1 MKLKKIISEW
11 NDQSFKG
18 LSKRWGKP
26 YNQEGTDFEN
36 NTGGNKTLSEGP
48 MNDPALK
55 SLRIKSKGEL
65 MPELSKWWE
74 YDPDDVM
81 RFIYWGKGQMP
92 PADEKTRSQERANIV
107 KQLHVKY
114 PIPADAKGMVDPPE
128 GFIGEATAKK
138 YELGDMWSDDFDYVG
153 MLKAGSQ
160 ATYEDGIEYLQKLYD
175 SFEDV
180 NYHSENKHL
189 GFAIEE
195 IENPGPDVNQ
205 AMENIEEYL
214 EDFNKAC
221 LETLKDITKGK
232 M

>member
-1 MKLKKIISEW
+1 MMNKNAFDSHKWQKAWKQYTILKEK
-11 NDQSFKG
+11 
-18 LSKRWGKP
+18 
-26 YNQEGTDFEN
+26 
-36 NTGGNKTLSEGP
+36 
-48 MNDPALK
+48 
-55 SLRIKSKGEL
+55 
-65 MPELSKWWE
+65 
-74 YDPDDVM
+74 
-81 RFIYWGKGQMP
+81 
-92 PADEKTRSQERANIV
+92 DEKVTVQDL
-107 KQLHVKY
+107 LHTDKVDGKK
-114 PIPADAKGMVDPPE
+114 ADKVDIKIGAENDLAIEKDKKGMDVYA
-128 GFIGEATAKK
+128 GGLREA
-138 YELGDMWSDDFDYVG
+138 YQPGDMWSNDFDYVG

-205 AMENIEEYL
+205 AMENIEDYL

-232 M
+232 MK